1 MTRPFQRFGAA
12 PLVLLLA
19 GCPPPVRRDR
29 IEPLS
34 LTGWVW
40 GTTLVLEK
48 SSSFGPTPV
57 RREIAGAVVF
67 SCSIVSAAAK
77 EERWAWYRMDLG
89 PLFRSFANPLDS
101 VAAARW
107 WVQDGRREL
116 ILRMAP
122 KGQPELLLVG
132 HLESDSLVGWWHKD
146 GDRSVPWA
154 RGQFVMHR
162 LGRYQ
167 DRECGVGA

>member
-1 MTRPFQRFGAA
+1 MSRALRPF
-12 PLVLLLA
+12 LLLLLA
-19 GCPPPVRRDR
+19 GCPPPVRRDQ

-48 SSSFGPTPV
+48 SSSFGPPPIS
-57 RREIAGAVVF
+57 REIAGVVFF

-77 EERWAWYRMDLG
+77 EERWVWYRIDLG
-89 PLFRSFANPLDS
+89 QLFRSVTNSLDS
-101 VAAARW
+101 IAAGRW

-116 ILRMAP
+116 ILQMAS
-122 KGQPELLLVG
+122 KDRPELLLVG
-132 HLESDSLVGWWHKD
+132 HLESDSLVGWWHQN
-146 GDRSVPWA
+146 GNRSVPWA
-154 RGQFVMHR
+154 RGQFVMRR

-167 DRECGVGA
+167 DRACGVGA